1 MSARISAVCDALV
14 VAVIAVCLA
23 AGSVSTGHGAS
34 APAVP
39 HAQAP
44 PGPPANAAPSNQPQE
59 DIRDIR
65 GPKYVHPG
73 WLLPALLSATA
84 LLALAAWGIWRWRRS
99 RHKPRILLPFE
110 VALLRLEEIRPLM
123 IPASADKFGIA
134 VSDIVR
140 TYIEQKFDVTATQRT
155 TEEFLQDL
163 LGSSHAALVQHR
175 LLLADFLQQCD
186 IVKFANLSVASQ
198 SMESLRQSARTFVL
212 ETAEPDVAAD
222 KVTHDALSSA

>member
-1 MSARISAVCDALV
+1 MTARFPGVCDAFA
-14 VAVIAVCLA
+14 VALIAVCLA
-23 AGSVSTGHGAS
+23 AAGVTTGHGAT

-39 HAQAP
+39 GAQVLPA
-44 PGPPANAAPSNQPQE
+44 PPANSAPSNQPQE

-65 GPKYVHPG
+65 GPKYVHPV
-73 WLLPALLSATA
+73 WALPAVLSVAA
-84 LLALAAWGIWRWRRS
+84 LLALAVWGIWRWRRS
-99 RHKPRILLPFE
+99 RHRPRILLPYE
-110 VALLRLEEIRPLM
+110 VALQRLEEIRPLM

-140 TYIEQKFDVTATQRT
+140 TYIEQRFDVTATQRT

-163 LGSSHAALVQHR
+163 LGSANAALVQHR

-198 SMESLRQSARTFVL
+198 SMESLRQSARTFVQ
-212 ETAEPDVAAD
+212 ETAEPDVASD